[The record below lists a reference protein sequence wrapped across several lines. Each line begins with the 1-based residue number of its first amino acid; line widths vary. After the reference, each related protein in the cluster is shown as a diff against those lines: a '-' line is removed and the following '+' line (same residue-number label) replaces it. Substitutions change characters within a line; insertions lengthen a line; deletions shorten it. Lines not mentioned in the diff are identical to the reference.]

1 MMDGHVDVHYRDL
14 GVVDSQIARAQR
26 GEVDVEPLLFYP
38 VGIPTYL
45 VVAARIRPRDRTV
58 AQRFQSALLLCQ
70 SFGAPMW
77 VSGTACTDGK
87 ESSTTGRN
95 VGRPTLSRMR
105 RNWIIVS

>member
-1 MMDGHVDVHYRDL
+1 MGDL
-14 GVVDSQIARAQR
+14 QDDDGVVDSQIASAQR
-26 GEVDVEPLLFYP
+26 REFDVEPFLLLP
-38 VGIPTYL
+38 VGIPTPL
-45 VVAARIRPRDRTV
+45 VVAARIRPMDRTV
-58 AQRFQSALLLCQ
+58 AQRCFQSALLLCQ